1 MCRIA
6 LSVINLL
13 EFHDLLND
21 FKDNYNCSYAEE
33 QSSPL
38 DTNNGIIWYE
48 SKFGTYYEEIYNDNI
63 QKHPIFGYRRYVY
76 FKSFNYFKN
85 ALSNKTLNN

>member
-21 FKDNYNCSYAEE
+21 FKDNCFYVEE

-38 DTNNGIIWYE
+38 DTNNGIIWDE
-48 SKFGTYYEEIYNDNI
+48 SKFGTYYEEIYSADI
-63 QKHPIFGYRRYVY
+63 QKHPVFGYTRFVY

-85 ALSNKTLNN
+85 VLSNKTLNN

>member
-13 EFHDLLND
+13 EFHNLLND
-21 FKDNYNCSYAEE
+21 FKDNCFYAEE
-33 QSSPL
+33 QSRPL
-38 DTNNGIIWYE
+38 DTNNGIIWDESEFGFSYE
-48 SKFGTYYEEIYNDNI
+48 KIYNANI
-63 QKHPIFGYRRYVY
+63 QKHPVFGYRHYVY

-85 ALSNKTLNN
+85 AISNKTLNN